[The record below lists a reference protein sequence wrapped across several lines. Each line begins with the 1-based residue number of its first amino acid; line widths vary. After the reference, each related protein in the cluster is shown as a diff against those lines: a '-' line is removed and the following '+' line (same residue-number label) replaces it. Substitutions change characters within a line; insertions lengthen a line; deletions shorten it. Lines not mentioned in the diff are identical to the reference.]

1 MEFIVELQRLCAAEG
16 YRRVPEDEK
25 IIWIKEE
32 DDVVKVIHIVPETLP
47 GQRPQAVE
55 EQEKEIQEREKKLML
70 RFGKK
75 TERLTLMLFHGTPG
89 ENRVKEILPYPAI
102 WCLDKQNGRL
112 LLYERQR
119 MEFYGWRNRL
129 EVFLEQY
136 KTEEKRNN
144 RRELGSILQ
153 PVTVGIILSNFL
165 VFFLLHMWGDVSDG
179 VFMAEH
185 GAMTWEGI
193 VEQREYYRLFTS
205 TFLHFGMDHLVQN
218 MLILWL
224 TGARMERIMGGW
236 RYLLLYCG
244 SGVTASLCSL
254 AFTLQ
259 GEPFT
264 VSAGASGA
272 VFGVM
277 GGLLYFILRDFLR
290 KERGRIQEI
299 GLNGIVFMIIAALSY
314 GFTTGGVDNAAHL
327 GGVFAGFFLAG
338 FSTLI
343 RQRPGIR
350 HRNHR

>member
-1 MEFIVELQRLCAAEG
+1 M
-16 YRRVPEDEK
+16 
-25 IIWIKEE
+25 
-32 DDVVKVIHIVPETLP
+32 
-47 GQRPQAVE
+47 
-55 EQEKEIQEREKKLML
+55 
-70 RFGKK
+70 
-75 TERLTLMLFHGTPG
+75 
-89 ENRVKEILPYPAI
+89 
-102 WCLDKQNGRL
+102 
-112 LLYERQR
+112 
-119 MEFYGWRNRL
+119 
-129 EVFLEQY
+129 
-136 KTEEKRNN
+136 
-144 RRELGSILQ
+144 
-153 PVTVGIILSNFL
+153 
-165 VFFLLHMWGDVSDG
+165 
-179 VFMAEH
+179 
-185 GAMTWEGI
+185 
-193 VEQREYYRLFTS
+193 
-205 TFLHFGMDHLVQN
+205 
-218 MLILWL
+218 
-224 TGARMERIMGGW
+224 
-236 RYLLLYCG
+236 LYCG